1 MLNKKIREMKTLLF
15 GTKEG
20 EKNNLTK
27 QAYCKSNKQ
36 QYRVK
41 GKKYGLVPEEIE
53 TESLANNVFRIK

>member
-1 MLNKKIREMKTLLF
+1 MKTLLLR
-15 GTKEG
+15 TKEG

-53 TESLANNVFRIK
+53 TESLANNIFRIK